1 MTNITRKRVQFTV
14 DKGTA
19 ASAEYIMDRA
29 GISSS
34 DLISMV
40 YAQIANTGKIP
51 VELKATDD
59 DLAKA
64 NIIRASYDMP
74 KTKLDNDQ
82 AINDFFNDDG
92 GY

>member
-1 MTNITRKRVQFTV
+1 MANITKKRIQFSI

-19 ASAEYIMDRA
+19 ASAEYIIDRA

-34 DLISMV
+34 DLISMM

-51 VELKATDD
+51 IKLEANDD

-74 KTKLDNDQ
+74 KTKLDNDK
-82 AINDFFNDDG
+82 AIDAFFTDDG